1 MGFVWFISRFTHIDG
16 DHLTLLNAYNAFKQK
31 GDSQDWCYQN
41 FLNYRSLKAADDI
54 REQLKQIM
62 IKIGLSMASAEPGTD
77 NYYVNIKKCLLSGY
91 FMQVINCFMFLI
103 YAYLIG

>member
-1 MGFVWFISRFTHIDG
+1 
-16 DHLTLLNAYNAFKQK
+16 LNAYNAFKQK

>member
-1 MGFVWFISRFTHIDG
+1 MIHILLFFILLFYRFTHIDG

-41 FLNYRSLKAADDI
+41 FLNFRSLKAADDI

-62 IKIGLSMASAEPGTD
+62 IKIGLNMNSTEPGSD
-77 NYYVNIKKCLLSGY
+77 NYNTNIKKCLLSGY
-91 FMQVINCFMFLI
+91 FMQVTK
-103 YAYLIG
+103 